1 MAKGN
6 MLLGHA
12 RGKVGSLV
20 FSRSAGQQVVRARA
34 EVVKNPKTQAQMVQ
48 RIILN
53 TISQAYSRMVEIVDH
68 SFEGVAPGLASMAY
82 FNSKNMDALRN
93 KIKDGIAAGQSYY
106 DIVAFS
112 PLNSATFCPNDFLIS
127 KGSLPE
133 IVAEYVLG
141 NKAGIS
147 GIAENTYQ
155 AIIDAYGLQR
165 GDQLTFIT
173 LNGSYALGTEFH
185 FARVI
190 LDPLNADLTPADL
203 STPFIANGAI
213 NKPNGRN
220 EGEFTS
226 LEFSGGQVQFAMTQ
240 KVLNGCAVIVSRK
253 NADGV
258 WLRSRATINAYDDN
272 IVGFYPSLQE
282 CLDAL
287 EDNGLAVLNQRY
299 LNNAGRGRLETQT
312 PSLPD
317 TEIASMSVGTTEL
330 VAGQTT
336 ALASNG
342 QLSVSGTLTTA
353 GAQKVGIFT
362 NGSSPS
368 LVADITITGTTL
380 SGSGNFQRN
389 TTYAVRYYT
398 GPSDAPV
405 VGTEWAKFTTSEF

>member
-1 MAKGN
+1 
-6 MLLGHA
+6 
-12 RGKVGSLV
+12 
-20 FSRSAGQQVVRARA
+20 
-34 EVVKNPKTQAQMVQ
+34 MVQ

-93 KIKDGIAAGQSYY
+93 KIKDGIAAGQSYD

-226 LEFSGGQVQFAMTQ
+226 LEFSGGQVQFAMTR

-405 VGTEWAKFTTSEF
+405 VGTEWAKFSTSEF

>member
-93 KIKDGIAAGQSYY
+93 KIKDAIAAGESYD

-112 PLNSATFCPNDFLIS
+112 PLNSAAFCPNSFLIS

-141 NKAGIS
+141 AAAGIS

-155 AIIDAYGLQR
+155 SIIDTFGLQR

-173 LNGSYALGTEFH
+173 LNGSYQQGTEFH

-203 STPFIANGAI
+203 STPFIDGGAI

-220 EGEFTS
+220 EGEFTT
-226 LEFSGGQVQFAMTQ
+226 LAFADHQVQFSMTT
-240 KVLNGCAVIVSRK
+240 KNLVGCAVIVSRK

-258 WLRSRATINAYDDN
+258 WLRSRASINAYDN
-272 IVGFYPSLQE
+272 AIVGFYPSLQE

-287 EDNGLAVLNQRY
+287 EDDGLALLNQRY
-299 LNNAGRGRLETQT
+299 LNNAGRGRLENQV

-317 TEIASMSVGTTEL
+317 TEIASMSVGSTAL

-342 QLSVSGTLTTA
+342 QLSVTGTLTTA

-362 NGSSPS
+362 NSATPS
-368 LVADITITGTTL
+368 LVADVTISGTSL
-380 SGSGNFQRN
+380 SASGNFQRN
-389 TTYAVRYYT
+389 TTFKVCYYT
-398 GPSDAPV
+398 GPSDNPV
-405 VGTEWAKFTTSEF
+405 VGTEWAKFSTSEF

>member
-1 MAKGN
+1 

-34 EVVKNPKTQAQMVQ
+34 EVVKNPKTQSQMVQ

-93 KIKDGIAAGQSYY
+93 KIKNAMAAGESYD

-112 PLNSATFCPNDFLIS
+112 PLNSAAFCPNSFLIS

-141 NKAGIS
+141 AAAGIS

-173 LNGSYALGTEFH
+173 LNGSYQQGTEFH

-190 LDPLNADLTPADL
+190 LDPINADLSPADL
-203 STPFIANGAI
+203 STPFIVGGAI

-220 EGEFTS
+220 EGEFST
-226 LEFSGGQVQFAMTQ
+226 LAFADQQVQFSMTS
-240 KVLNGCAVIVSRK
+240 KNLVGCAVIVSRK

-258 WLRSRATINAYDDN
+258 WLRSRASINAYDNN

-287 EDNGLAVLNQRY
+287 EDDGLAVLNQRY
-299 LNNAGRGRLETQT
+299 LNNAGRGRLEDQT

-317 TEIASMSVGTTEL
+317 TEIASMSVGTTAL

-336 ALASNG
+336 ELASNG
-342 QLSVSGTLTTA
+342 QLSVTGTLTTA
-353 GAQKVGIFT
+353 GAQKVGVFT
-362 NGSSPS
+362 NGATPS
-368 LVADITITGTTL
+368 LVADIAISGTSL
-380 SGSGNFQRN
+380 SGSGTFQRSQ
-389 TTYAVRYYT
+389 TFSVRYYT
-398 GPSDAPV
+398 GNSDAPV
-405 VGTEWAKFTTSEF
+405 VGAEWGKFHTSEF

>member
-34 EVVKNPKTQAQMVQ
+34 EVVKNPKTQSQMVQ

-93 KIKDGIAAGQSYY
+93 KIKDAIAAGESYD

-112 PLNSATFCPNDFLIS
+112 PLNSAAFCPNSFLIS

-141 NKAGIS
+141 AAAGIS

-155 AIIDAYGLQR
+155 SIIDTFGLQR

-173 LNGSYALGTEFH
+173 LNGSYQQGTEFH

-203 STPFIANGAI
+203 STPFIAEGAI

-220 EGEFTS
+220 EGEFTT
-226 LEFSGGQVQFAMTQ
+226 LAFADHQVQFSMTT
-240 KVLNGCAVIVSRK
+240 KNLVGCAVIVSRK
-253 NADGV
+253 NADGI
-258 WLRSRATINAYDDN
+258 WLRSRASINAYDN
-272 IVGFYPSLQE
+272 AIVGFYPSLQE

-287 EDNGLAVLNQRY
+287 EDDGLAVLNQRY
-299 LNNAGRGRLETQT
+299 LNNAGRGRLEDQV

-317 TEIASMSVGTTEL
+317 TEIASMSVGSTAL

-336 ALASNG
+336 ALSANG
-342 QLSVSGTLTTA
+342 QLNVTGTLTTA

-362 NGSSPS
+362 NGATPS

-405 VGTEWAKFTTSEF
+405 VGTEWAKFSTSEF